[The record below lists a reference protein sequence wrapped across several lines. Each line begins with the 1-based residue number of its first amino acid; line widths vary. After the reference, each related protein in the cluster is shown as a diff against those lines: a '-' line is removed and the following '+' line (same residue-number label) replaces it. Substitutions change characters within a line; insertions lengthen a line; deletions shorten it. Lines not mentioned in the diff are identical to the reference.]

1 MSERIIHFILQDIY
15 DFHKELEKNLVL
27 LSGTRDNSLL
37 ESAVNSPF
45 QTFMGE
51 DLYASIYDKAAQLC
65 YGIANN
71 HPFIDGNKRTALHS
85 MYI

>member
-1 MSERIIHFILQDIY
+1 
-15 DFHKELEKNLVL
+15 
-27 LSGTRDNSLL
+27 
-37 ESAVNSPF
+37 
-45 QTFMGE
+45 MGE

-85 MYI
+85 MYVYLIINGLDITASEQEVENVIINIAAGKMNNIELSQWLQNNTVEIE